1 VSSLRRNHPEYSWLK
16 ACWLTV
22 RTGGDNDSAGR
33 SRRRSSQAAS
43 KKGSQKVLDRI
54 ERNHISRMNDL
65 RKERKP
71 AIGFALDEGDSEES
85 AIKELVVVED
95 CDKVGAD
102 GEVMSLDSNDDAS

>member
-16 ACWLTV
+16 AFWLTV

-54 ERNHISRMNDL
+54 ERNHTSRMNDL

-71 AIGFALDEGDSEES
+71 AIGFALADGDSEES
-85 AIKELVVVED
+85 AMKELVVVED
-95 CDKVGAD
+95 CDKAGAD
-102 GEVMSLDSNDDAS
+102 AK